1 MIHMEE
7 IAIDKFKN
15 DIRFKK
21 KIAHTETIPSKKAK
35 YRKIANLDK
44 SIVNYLN
51 KSNIKLYEHQ
61 TLAYDRI
68 KTGKNVIITTP
79 TASGKTLA
87 FNLPILE
94 NLKND
99 IKATAMYIYPAKA
112 LSNDQLNVL
121 KDFEKELDIDIKP
134 ATYDGDTEKSKKYA
148 IRQNSRIILTNP
160 YQLHHILSW
169 HHQWARFY
177 RNLKYIV
184 IDEAHYYKGVFG
196 SNVAFLI
203 RRLKRIANFYGS
215 NPQFILSSAT
225 LANPKELATKLV
237 GETFYLIDKDGSPSG
252 EKDFILYN
260 PFYNEK
266 EKINKKNKNGTLSKK
281 KNTSSTLSIHQ
292 ETEHIFLYLLLK
304 NVQTLCFTVSRKI
317 AELIAMWAKKD
328 MYDHKRRLI
337 DKITAYRAGYLS
349 SERREIE
356 SGLKSRKYLG
366 VTCTNALELGINIGS
381 LDAVIISGY
390 PGTMISTW
398 QQAGRAGRKN
408 QKSLVVLV
416 AFENQLDQY
425 FMRNPDFFFD
435 KTHENAIIDLN
446 NNRIIS
452 SHLLCA
458 ANELPLMQKEITKI
472 FTPKNTHQNG
482 RNPLEN
488 SNEEIFEILKTLEEK
503 KELVK
508 NPNDLYIYSKN
519 DQPSFNHSLDQLSS
533 DIFQVMHDNRLLE
546 IMERSQVYREAHE
559 GAVLINKGETYIV
572 DNINLKNHYVNVSKR
587 SVDFHTIVLKDVEI
601 NIIKKIKKEEIGD
614 FKVNFG
620 ELEVSE
626 DFYKYKKMHF
636 SKTIGTYFLDL
647 PPLKF
652 KTKGIWFTIPEK
664 IKKYLEEELEGENIF
679 SGGLHGVEHALIG
692 LFPLH
697 VMCDRFD
704 IGGLSTNYHT
714 DTQEATIFIYD
725 AYEGGIGICE
735 KAIEVFKSLAQST
748 ENLIK
753 TCQCEDGCPS
763 CIYSPKCG
771 NENKPLHKDAT
782 SHILSYINEK
792 IDKNKTGPK
801 IDNNQDIVDNLNN
814 EFDNYRLNNKFN
826 ENNINNEFKEKKN
839 NINNEF
845 NKNHSKNEFNKN
857 LPNNDFNVNKNKK
870 NFTDKFSE
878 NKNLKVKNKK
888 FNPENNIILDNFQD
902 CEEDILQE
910 RFNEAI
916 EFYDKKNYSYAKDIL
931 VDIIETDK
939 YYSDAWYFLG
949 LILNKQ
955 GDSIGASNF
964 LMKTLSIDPGHE
976 NASVLLKKIKN
987 KSSS

>member
-1 MIHMEE
+1 MDKL
-7 IAIDKFKN
+7 AIDKFKN

-21 KIAHTETIPSKKAK
+21 KIAHVETIPSKKANYK
-35 YRKIANLDK
+35 KIDNLDE
-44 SIVNYLN
+44 SILNYL
-51 KSNIKLYEHQ
+51 KKRDIKLYQHQ
-61 TLAYDRI
+61 TLTYDKI
-68 KTGKNVIITTP
+68 KSGKNVIITTP

-94 NLKND
+94 KLKKD
-99 IKATAMYIYPAKA
+99 LKATAMYIYPAKA

-121 KDFEKELDIDIKP
+121 KDLEDELAIDIKP
-134 ATYDGDTEKSKKYA
+134 ATYDGDTEKSKKYG

-252 EKDFILYN
+252 EKDFVLYN
-260 PFYNEK
+260 PFYQEENGK
-266 EKINKKNKNGTLSKK
+266 NSNKKNKN
-281 KNTSSTLSIHQ
+281 NTLSIHQ
-292 ETEHIFLYLLLK
+292 ETQLIFLYLLLK
-304 NVQTLCFTVSRKI
+304 NIQTLCFTVSRKI
-317 AELIAMWAKKD
+317 AELIAMWTKKE
-328 MYDHKRRLI
+328 MYNHKRKLI

-349 SERREIE
+349 FERREIE
-356 SGLKSRKYLG
+356 NGLKTREYLG

-381 LDAVIISGY
+381 LEAVIISGY

-425 FMRNPDFFFD
+425 FMQNPDFFFD

-446 NNRIIS
+446 NNMIIS
-452 SHLLCA
+452 SHILCA
-458 ANELPLMQKEITKI
+458 ANELPLSKDEINNFFIRNNSLKKLNHETSDKEV
-472 FTPKNTHQNG
+472 KN
-482 RNPLEN
+482 P
-488 SNEEIFEILKTLEEK
+488 SAEIFNLLNQLESK

-508 NPNDLYIYSKN
+508 NPSGLYIYPKN
-519 DQPSFNHSLDQLSS
+519 DQPSFNHSLDQLST
-533 DIFQVMHDNRLLE
+533 DVFKVMNGNQLLE

-572 DNINLKNHYVNVSKR
+572 DTINLKKHYVNVIKR
-587 SVDFHTIVLKDVEI
+587 AVDFHTLVLKDVEI
-601 NIIKKIKKEEIGD
+601 NITKKIKREKIGD
-614 FKVNFG
+614 FSVNFG

-647 PPLKF
+647 PPLTF

-664 IKKYLEEELEGENIF
+664 IKKTLEKELEGENIF
-679 SGGLHGVEHALIG
+679 TGGLHGVEHALIG

-704 IGGLSTNYHT
+704 IGGLSTNYHE

-735 KAIEVFKSLAQST
+735 KAIEVFKDLAQST

-753 TCQCEDGCPS
+753 TCQCTDGCPS

-782 SHILSYINEK
+782 NHILVYINEK
-792 IDKNKTGPK
+792 IAKNKTETTDQ
-801 IDNNQDIVDNLNN
+801 DNEKTFDSALNM
-814 EFDNYRLNNKFN
+814 K
-826 ENNINNEFKEKKN
+826 
-839 NINNEF
+839 
-845 NKNHSKNEFNKN
+845 
-857 LPNNDFNVNKNKK
+857 
-870 NFTDKFSE
+870 
-878 NKNLKVKNKK
+878 
-888 FNPENNIILDNFQD
+888 
-902 CEEDILQE
+902 
-910 RFNEAI
+910 FNEAI
-916 EFYDKKNYSYAKDIL
+916 KFHDEKNYSYAKDIL
-931 VDIIETDK
+931 VDIIDTDK
-939 YYSDAWYFLG
+939 NYSDAWYLLG
-949 LILNKQ
+949 LILNMQ
-955 GDSIGASNF
+955 GDTSGASNF
-964 LMKTLSIDPGHE
+964 LMKTLSIDPAHE
-976 NASVLLKKIKN
+976 NASNLLKEIKN
-987 KSSS
+987 KTSSK